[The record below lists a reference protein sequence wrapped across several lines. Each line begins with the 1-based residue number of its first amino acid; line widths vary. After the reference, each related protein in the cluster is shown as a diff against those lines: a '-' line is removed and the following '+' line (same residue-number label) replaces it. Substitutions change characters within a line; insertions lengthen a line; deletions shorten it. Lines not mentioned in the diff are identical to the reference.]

1 MENRVKIWVGSK
13 TATKVGVWCI
23 PRPNFYQNISTGVPN
38 KNLQDMATK
47 TQLEAQKADTEKNVL
62 FQELDANKDKLWF
75 NVKCAYTIIDKKQ
88 YLVLHQK
95 DLSAEKK
102 QESVMKVHNYLK
114 TEEIDFPFRDF
125 NSNNKIII
133 SNGGVTS
140 KNIFLKAIT
149 VFIDFIPV
157 TAKYEYFT

>member
-1 MENRVKIWVGSK
+1 
-13 TATKVGVWCI
+13 
-23 PRPNFYQNISTGVPN
+23 
-38 KNLQDMATK
+38 MATK

-102 QESVMKVHNYLK
+102 QESTMKVHNYLK

-157 TAKYEYFT
+157 AAKYEYFT